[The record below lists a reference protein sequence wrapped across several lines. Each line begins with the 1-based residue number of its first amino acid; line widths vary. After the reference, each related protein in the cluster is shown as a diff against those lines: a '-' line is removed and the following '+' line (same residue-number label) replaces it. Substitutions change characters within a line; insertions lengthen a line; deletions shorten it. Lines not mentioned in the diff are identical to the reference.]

1 MRYLSCLFLSIYN
14 YILSLLFSYSVRG
27 SFISGNGISVFSQ
40 REIINVNIKDF
51 STKYGVNDNNSDV
64 S

>member
-1 MRYLSCLFLSIYN
+1 MSKNMLLKHLS
-14 YILSLLFSYSVRG
+14 FSYSVRG
-27 SFISGNGISVFSQ
+27 SFISVNGISVFSQ

-51 STKYGVNDNNSDV
+51 STKYGVNDNNSHV

>member
-1 MRYLSCLFLSIYN
+1 MRYTSCLFFSNYT

-27 SFISGNGISVFSQ
+27 SFISVNGISVFSQ
-40 REIINVNIKDF
+40 QEKINVKVKDF
-51 STKYGVNDNNSDV
+51 SKEYGVSDNNSHV